1 MTDPIARNHFL
12 TLALIALPLRYGLP
26 LATGGFTEGVVGLLW
41 TSAAFALTPFSLVAT
56 WLDPYL
62 RGFPEFVDLAGTL
75 GLGLLPYAA
84 ADVVHR
90 RLVLRRLVHQD

>member
-1 MTDPIARNHFL
+1 MTSRIARHPLL

-26 LATGGFTEGVVGLLW
+26 LATSGFAEGVLGLLW
-41 TSAAFALTPFSLVAT
+41 TSAAFALAPFSLVAT
-56 WLDPYL
+56 WVDPYF

-84 ADVVHR
+84 VDAVHR
-90 RLVLRRLVHQD
+90 RLVLRRPVHQD